1 MKKVSY
7 LFLAMIVALITAC
20 GVTPEIQPV
29 PEDLSLPVATGT
41 LNLAFTDS
49 VTNKNPV
56 VVAANG
62 DNVNASI
69 IIKKTATGGKPKIL
83 RVFVSDKDNYR
94 GKTETPVFEIALK
107 NRDEQTQT
115 IDYGIPPTTG
125 AKVYIHFDV
134 YDNNDKVTRKT
145 LVVNISADAQ
155 IASWK
160 GITLGAQ
167 SNAAASRFAS
177 ATADLYKV
185 CDLDSNMTNIG
196 FVDITYAA
204 IGSPTAKATLLSN
217 PQRTT
222 LKLSTTIPASNLVC
236 GGGSTAG
243 GTATY
248 FVATPSSVDF
258 AAANDAI
265 LGALV
270 IPETNQDI
278 VVEAGKTYSFVNARK
293 KKGLIKVLSVVEGTG
308 GTITFDVKVQK

>member
-7 LFLAMIVALITAC
+7 LFLAMIMVFITSC
-20 GVTPEIQPV
+20 GVTPEVQPV
-29 PEDLSLPVATGT
+29 PEDLSLPLATGT

-49 VTNKNPV
+49 VTNKTEST
-56 VVAANG
+56 VAANG
-62 DNVNASI
+62 DNVNVSLL
-69 IIKKTATGGKPKIL
+69 IKKTATGGRPKIL
-83 RVFVSDKDNYR
+83 RVFVTDKPNYR
-94 GKTETPVFEIALK
+94 GKTDLPLFEIALK

-115 IDYGIPPTTG
+115 IDYGIPLTTG

-134 YDNNDKVTRKT
+134 YDNSDKVTRKT
-145 LVVNISADAQ
+145 LVVSVSANAQ
-155 IASWK
+155 IASWQ

-177 ATADLYKV
+177 ATGDLYKV
-185 CDLDSNMTNIG
+185 CDLDSNMVNIG

-222 LKLSTTIPASNLVC
+222 LKLSTTIPASNTVC

-248 FVATPSSVDF
+248 FTAAPSSVDF
-258 AAANDAI
+258 ATATDAI
-265 LGALV
+265 LGALSV
-270 IPETNQDI
+270 PETNQDI
-278 VVEAGKTYSFVNARK
+278 IVEAGKVYSFVNGRK
-293 KKGLIKVLSVVEGTG
+293 KKGLIRILSVVEGTAG
-308 GTITFDVKVQK
+308 LIRFDIKVQK

>member
-7 LFLAMIVALITAC
+7 LFLAMIVAFITAC

-29 PEDLSLPVATGT
+29 PEDLSLPAATGT

-49 VTNKNPV
+49 VTNKTET
-56 VVAANG
+56 VVAASG
-62 DNVNASI
+62 DNVNVSLLV
-69 IIKKTATGGKPKIL
+69 KKTATGGKPKIL
-83 RVFVSDKDNYR
+83 RVFATDKPNYR
-94 GKTETPVFEIALK
+94 GKTDSPLFEIPLK

-115 IDYGIPPTTG
+115 IDYGVSASTG
-125 AKVYIHFDV
+125 KIYIHFDV

-204 IGSPTAKATLLSN
+204 IGSPSAKATLLSN
-217 PQRTT
+217 PQRSV
-222 LKLSTTIPASNLVC
+222 LKLSTTIPASNTVC

-248 FVATPSSVDF
+248 FVASPSSVDF
-258 AAANDAI
+258 ATATDAI

-278 VVEAGKTYSFVNARK
+278 VVEAGKTYSFVNGRK
-293 KKGLIKVLSVVEGTG
+293 KKGLIKVLSVVEGTA
-308 GTITFDVKVQK
+308 GTITFDLKVQK